1 VGAAVVKEANARKE
15 SFMMTMMR
23 NKGTVELLGDRTE
36 QKKGFNTRGS
46 GNTLIGTIP
55 VLLPF

>member
-1 VGAAVVKEANARKE
+1 
-15 SFMMTMMR
+15 MMTMMR
-23 NKGTVELLGDRTE
+23 NKGTIELLGDRTE
-36 QKKGFNTRGS
+36 QKKRFDTRGS